1 MYKNDLLYAYNV
13 NMNTKKRT
21 PCKKTQKRRGKKQ
34 NNNNSSKKRRGGTK
48 VGTKKKKSVAQSKK
62 LAAKIDIV
70 QKKGLPYRHDSFL
83 RAFSKKDP
91 LEIENMS
98 PEEIEKIYVN
108 WRKTDAEQRKAA
120 RAKKRADNSLQ
131 KIIKAETRK
140 AARHTPNKKR
150 DYPPLPPTHDE
161 RDYPPLPPTHDE
173 TTAALNAA
181 IALQQED
188 DRIEAADM
196 EKYGATDF
204 YVSPQN
210 TPLYVSKEPTGFTP
224 FDRKPK
230 MTENNY
236 TSPKKSN
243 DLFPPLPPPDEY
255 DLPEYDLPEYDLPDY
270 DLPDYDNS
278 VL

>member
-48 VGTKKKKSVAQSKK
+48 VGTKKKSVAQSKK

-98 PEEIEKIYVN
+98 PEEINKIYVN

-150 DYPPLPPTHDE
+150 DSPPLPPTHDE

-196 EKYGATDF
+196 ENYGATDF

>member
-48 VGTKKKKSVAQSKK
+48 VGTKKKSVAQSKK

-150 DYPPLPPTHDE
+150 DS
-161 RDYPPLPPTHDE
+161 PPLPPTHDE

-188 DRIEAADM
+188 DRIEAAEM
-196 EKYGATDF
+196 ENYGATDF

-236 TSPKKSN
+236 TSPKKSKN
-243 DLFPPLPPPDEY
+243 LFPPSPPSDESGLIG
-255 DLPEYDLPEYDLPDY
+255 DESGLIGDEYDLPDY
-270 DLPDYDNS
+270 ESVFIDDDNS